1 MNDIIIIIGQWIDNL
16 PSGIGAILILLVGW
30 AIAKLLKLLVPIVLA
45 WLKFDVLSE
54 KIGIKEFL
62 R

>member
-45 WLKFDVLSE
+45 
-54 KIGIKEFL
+54 
-62 R
+62 